1 MASEGSDR
9 RLPGVLFVCVGNSC
23 RSQLAEAF
31 GRKLGRGIFRAYSAG
46 LEPAGVL
53 SSGIRQVA
61 PEFGLDFEGQYSKGF
76 GEVPLEQVNLVV
88 NLSGRPASEVIERL
102 RRLDPNR
109 DWGSLLRNH
118 YVEDPG
124 GGDLEAYRNAAQH
137 IRDVVQ
143 AVIAE
148 LQPGPQR

>member
-1 MASEGSDR
+1 MASEVSER
-9 RLPGVLFVCVGNSC
+9 QLPGVLFVCVGNSC

-76 GEVPLEQVNLVV
+76 GDVPLDAVDLVV
-88 NLSGRPASEVIERL
+88 NLSGRPAAEVLARL
-102 RRLDPNR
+102 RRIDPSR
-109 DWGSLLRNH
+109 AWEALLRDH

-124 GGDLEAYRNAAQH
+124 GGDLEAYREAARR

-143 AVIAE
+143 AVITE
-148 LQPGPQR
+148 VQPGLQR